1 MRLLSSSQSLNLF
14 VKEPTFAQLSSMH
27 FHSWRRG
34 LKTGMYYLRT
44 QPAAD
49 AIKFTLGA
57 KQQQG
62 QQEGQQQGVEDN
74 PARMEC
80 SLRGSDC
87 ESCGS

>member
-1 MRLLSSSQSLNLF
+1 
-14 VKEPTFAQLSSMH
+14 MH

-57 KQQQG
+57 KQGAGAEPGAEQSASESCAFG
-62 QQEGQQQGVEDN
+62 SG
-74 PARMEC
+74 
-80 SLRGSDC
+80 GSDC
-87 ESCGS
+87 EACGS

>member
-1 MRLLSSSQSLNLF
+1 
-14 VKEPTFAQLSSMH
+14 MH

-57 KQQQG
+57 KQGAGAEPGAEQSASERVVRVRQRR
-62 QQEGQQQGVEDN
+62 Q
-74 PARMEC
+74 R
-80 SLRGSDC
+80 LRGVR
-87 ESCGS
+87 